1 MVKNDFIGEN
11 MPLHGVVGIGAS
23 AGGLEAL
30 QQFLHSLPEN
40 TGLAY
45 VIIQHL
51 SPDYKSLLREI
62 LSKYTKMP
70 VVQAENDMEIQK
82 NTVYIIPPKY
92 NMKLE
97 KNKLR
102 LSEYDHAIINHPI
115 DVFFR
120 SLAASYA
127 NKSVAVILSGTGSDG
142 TNGIKS
148 IKEANGVIII
158 QSPGSS
164 KFDGMP
170 RSAIATGFAD
180 LVLPPEDIAEEM
192 PHIARALFARDNEHG
207 EGLIPTDNTILTKI
221 FSLLKSVTNVNYTYY
236 KQTTILRRIERRMV
250 VNHKSGLEKY
260 ADYLSE
266 NPDEVKI
273 LAREILIG
281 VTSFFRDPEYFEALK
296 EYAIKPLV
304 SRQSAIADDSIRV
317 WVAGCSSGEEA
328 YSIAILF
335 LEAMEELNHKC
346 DVNIFATD
354 LDPDSISFASKGA
367 YGENIVEDVS
377 ITRLSKYF
385 TKKRISI
392 L

>member
-1 MVKNDFIGEN
+1 
-11 MPLHGVVGIGAS
+11 
-23 AGGLEAL
+23 
-30 QQFLHSLPEN
+30 
-40 TGLAY
+40 
-45 VIIQHL
+45 
-51 SPDYKSLLREI
+51 
-62 LSKYTKMP
+62 
-70 VVQAENDMEIQK
+70 
-82 NTVYIIPPKY
+82 
-92 NMKLE
+92 MKLE